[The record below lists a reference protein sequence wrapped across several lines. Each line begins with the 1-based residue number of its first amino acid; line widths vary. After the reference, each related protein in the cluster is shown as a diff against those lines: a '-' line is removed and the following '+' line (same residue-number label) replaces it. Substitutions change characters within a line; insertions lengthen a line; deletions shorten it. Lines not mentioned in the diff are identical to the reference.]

1 MKSIAIA
8 FMVMFSAGLAIGQ
21 DVTVKGKTK
30 TNTDF
35 TKYESFGWAKTDQ
48 TVAGEPGYY
57 IYSYSEE
64 RVAPSRTGGK
74 DKKAKKDKSMK
85 DMPYVYSYNVIIPAV
100 DPTLN
105 SAIMTSID
113 NEMEAKGYREDQGQP
128 DLLVSYRVLERKA
141 RLKGYINDYP
151 TMVGS
156 QEVRE
161 PQDTVTY
168 TLEPGTLMISLID
181 RESGQVVW
189 DGFASGLVQN
199 DTFVRE
205 EAKVKQAVHLIFE
218 EFKHRG
224 DKIKTNN

>member
-8 FMVMFSAGLAIGQ
+8 LIVLLSAGLAIGQ
-21 DVTVKGKTK
+21 EVTVKGKTK

-35 TKYESFGWAKTDQ
+35 TQYQTFGWAKSDQ

-57 IYSYSEE
+57 IYSYEE
-64 RVAPSRTGGK
+64 RVPAATRTGGK
-74 DKKAKKDKSMK
+74 DKKMKKDKSMR

-100 DPTLN
+100 DPSLN
-105 SAIMTSID
+105 SLIMTSID
-113 NEMEAKGYREDQGQP
+113 NEMEAKGYREEQGQP
-128 DLLVSYRVLERKA
+128 DLLVTYRVLERKA

-168 TLEPGTLMISLID
+168 TLEPGTLMVSLID

-189 DGFASGLVQN
+189 DGFASGLMQN

-205 EAKVKQAVHLIFE
+205 EEKVKQAVHLIFE
-218 EFKHRG
+218 EYKHRG
-224 DKIKTNN
+224 DKLKTNN